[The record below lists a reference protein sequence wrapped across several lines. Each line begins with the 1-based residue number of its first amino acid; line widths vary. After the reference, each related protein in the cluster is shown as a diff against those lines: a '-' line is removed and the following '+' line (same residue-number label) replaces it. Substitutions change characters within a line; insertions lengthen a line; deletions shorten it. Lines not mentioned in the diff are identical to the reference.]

1 MRILVFPAIVALAGC
16 TNVSTHGHADVPE
29 NKPGMAV
36 SYFSNSD
43 AEYRQA
49 AQRAQ
54 EWCHETYDAPAK
66 YLSQRHDGSAGNI
79 VTFGCAA
86 DGRGY
91 VADTASMAP

>member
-16 TNVSTHGHADVPE
+16 TNVSTHGQADVPE
-29 NKPGMAV
+29 HKPGMAV
-36 SYFSNSD
+36 AYFSNSD

-54 EWCHETYDAPAK
+54 EWCHENYDAPAT
-66 YLSQRHDGSAGNI
+66 YLSQRHDESAGNI

-86 DGRGY
+86 DGQGD
-91 VADTASMAP
+91 VADSARMAQ